1 MSDDPTLPEL
11 YRAARERVTALVLDH
26 PEGDRAPAPAP
37 PGWCVHDLVAHLTG
51 VAEDL
56 VARRLPTGGPTPEWT
71 GGHVARG
78 AGVST
83 AELLE
88 TWAEGSSAVE
98 EFLAKRS
105 VWPVVLDV
113 GAHEHDIRGALGNTG
128 ARDSDVV
135 RTGASVLLRGLRVP
149 RPLVVR
155 TEAEEVRVGPEDGE
169 PVVLTTTVF
178 EAFRWRLGRR
188 SRRQLAAMDWSG
200 DPEPYL
206 DSLCVFGPAED
217 DVVE

>member
-1 MSDDPTLPEL
+1 
-11 YRAARERVTALVLDH
+11 
-26 PEGDRAPAPAP
+26 
-37 PGWCVHDLVAHLTG
+37 
-51 VAEDL
+51 
-56 VARRLPTGGPTPEWT
+56 
-71 GGHVARG
+71 
-78 AGVST
+78 
-83 AELLE
+83 
-88 TWAEGSSAVE
+88 
-98 EFLAKRS
+98 